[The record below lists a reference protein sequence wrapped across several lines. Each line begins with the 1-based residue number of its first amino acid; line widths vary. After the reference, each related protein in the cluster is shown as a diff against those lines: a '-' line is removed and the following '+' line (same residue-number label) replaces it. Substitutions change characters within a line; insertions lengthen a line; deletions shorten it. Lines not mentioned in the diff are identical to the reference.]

1 MPLLP
6 HNYQK
11 MKNYINLFV
20 FLTGFFLGRETL
32 AQNQNK
38 RMDQVGNKLVGSK
51 LPDCEF
57 ETINGRKIDAAA
69 TAGKIVI
76 MNFCNANDS
85 VSAAGIATLNKV
97 SQKYKN
103 NPDVVFLIFISDNKE
118 KVKETLGRVEPDCS
132 IIANATIYEEI
143 LGIYKYPTQLIVNK
157 KGIITKMIVGGDGN
171 YEKPGWDRSMADTL
185 R

>member
-1 MPLLP
+1 
-6 HNYQK
+6 
-11 MKNYINLFV
+11 MKKYINLFV

-32 AQNQNK
+32 AQNPDK
-38 RMDQVGNKLVGSK
+38 RVGKVDNKLVGSK

-57 ETINGRKIDAAA
+57 ETIDGRKIDAET

-76 MNFCNANDS
+76 LNFCNVNDS
-85 VSAAGIATLNKV
+85 VSTTGIATLNKV

-103 NPDVVFLIFISDNKE
+103 NPDVVFLVFISDNKE
-118 KVKETLGRVEPDCS
+118 KVKETLGGAEPDCS

-171 YEKPGWDRSMADTL
+171 YEKPMLGKSMADL